1 MALCTVSD
9 VEQVLGVDLSTTD
22 ESTVTNLLIPTVE
35 AAISNFLGYDPKYSA
50 SITEKF
56 DGDRTEDLFLSR
68 SPVVSVTSVTED
80 GTTLTEG
87 NGDDYVLYANLGRLR
102 KVGRERWSNAK
113 LQNITVVYSAGYSD
127 SEGTAEDVPKDM
139 KYVCARASGKL
150 IVSALSLASQQ
161 STGSVGTHSADST
174 NDSQFQLVRNEGIG
188 DYQVTYESVLDQL
201 GSDILQEADKKI
213 LQKYKRQLF
222 TSAGILD

>member
-201 GSDILQEADKKI
+201 GSDILQEAE
-213 LQKYKRQLF
+213 
-222 TSAGILD
+222 